1 MAFEYN
7 NLIYNMDVGDY
18 VKIKLGPLVPNKL
31 RPLVPNN
38 LGPYVTDEY
47 FVGQFCGLELHE
59 NKYDTSGHLIGLNDK
74 SGIKK
79 LTAVI
84 RLIWPITHI
93 GGNDKVYLTTFPPS
107 DFIKLSD
114 EEAMIYIF
122 ESE

>member
-7 NLIYNMDVGDY
+7 NLLYDIDVGDY
-18 VKIKLGPLVPNKL
+18 VKIKLEQK
-31 RPLVPNN
+31 
-38 LGPYVTDEY
+38 Y

-59 NKYDTSGHLIGLNDK
+59 NNYDVLGNLEFPK

-79 LTAVI
+79 LMAVI
-84 RLIWPITHI
+84 RLIWQVTHI
-93 GGNDKVYLTTFPPS
+93 EGWASKHKGGNDKVYLTTFLPS

-114 EEAMIYIF
+114 EEAMIYIL